1 MRYYITIQRKL
12 FGLIPWTSVKKAR
25 NPEHAAKMLGDMV
38 GVKVKPIDL
47 HLFLRKELHIHG
59 TKTVTLH
66 Q

>member
-1 MRYYITIQRKL
+1 MRYYITIQKKI
-12 FGLIPWTSVKKAR
+12 FGFIPWTTVKKAR
-25 NPEHAAKMLGDMV
+25 NPEHAAKIMGDIV
-38 GVKVKPIDL
+38 GTKVNSKDL